1 MTNFVDGAV
10 SRCALSADGSLA
22 LEKAAAGT
30 ALEGATGLCDED
42 VSADGRF
49 LHAIDADSRHIFGW
63 AIGGQGSLTP
73 VGEWEGVPA
82 TVVGL
87 AAS

>member
-22 LEKAAAGT
+22 LENAAAET

-42 VSADGRF
+42 VSADGHC
-49 LHAIDADSRHIFGW
+49 LYAIDADSRHIFGW
-63 AIGGQGSLTP
+63 AIGAEGSLTP